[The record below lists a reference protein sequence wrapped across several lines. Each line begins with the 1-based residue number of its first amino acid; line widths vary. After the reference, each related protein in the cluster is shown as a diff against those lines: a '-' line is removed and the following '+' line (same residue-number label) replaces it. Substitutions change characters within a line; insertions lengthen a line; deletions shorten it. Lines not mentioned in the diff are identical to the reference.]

1 MFAGFFCSLRVKLQE
16 LQRSHNTGKAYS
28 AFPGGVA
35 ESPGDSV
42 RSQVPLGTCPA
53 EVPAVGFIAGL
64 VWEP

>member
-1 MFAGFFCSLRVKLQE
+1 MFAGFFYSLCVKLQE
-16 LQRSHNTGKAYS
+16 LQRSHDTGK

-35 ESPGDSV
+35 ESRGDNV